1 MFDWIILIIVVVW
14 LTFAAICDIKT
25 KEVPDWL
32 NYSLIIL
39 GLAIYSFKSIQI
51 NSFDPILKSLTV
63 FGVFFVISEL
73 MYYSKQWGGG
83 DTKLLM
89 GLGAILPEYPSSLIS
104 VFNPNLSLPFPMIL
118 FINILIIG
126 GIYGLIFCLAL
137 ILKNI
142 TAFQKNFKELT
153 NQKNIKRLRLIILIL
168 SLLFIALALMI
179 KIYALQLAFVFLAIF
194 PLVFFYLYLSVKSI
208 ENISMY
214 KVLPTF
220 KLVEGDWIAED
231 IKIKNKL
238 IYSKKSLGVT
248 KDQIELI
255 KKHKKKVLVK
265 DGIAFVPSFWIGTII
280 SILFGNIIF

>member
-1 MFDWIILIIVVVW
+1 MFDWIILAIVVVW

-39 GLAIYSFKSIQI
+39 GLAIYSFKSLQI
-51 NSFDPILKSLTV
+51 NSFTPILKSLAV
-63 FGVFFVISEL
+63 FGIFFVISEL

-89 GLGAILPEYPSSLIS
+89 GLGAILPEYPSQLIS
-104 VFNPNLSLPFPMIL
+104 VFNPNLTLPFPMIL
-118 FINILIIG
+118 FINILLIG
-126 GIYGLIFCLAL
+126 GIYGLVMCLAL
-137 ILKNI
+137 ILKN
-142 TAFQKNFKELT
+142 TKAFHKNFKELIS
-153 NQKNIKRLRLIILIL
+153 QVNIKRLRLIILVL
-168 SLLFIALALMI
+168 SLLFIILALII
-179 KIYALQLAFVFLAIF
+179 KVYSLQLAFFFLAVF
-194 PLVFFYLYLSVKSI
+194 PFLFFYLYLSVKSI

-214 KVLPTF
+214 KILPTS

-248 KDQIELI
+248 KEQIELI